1 MKITRARLVAA
12 ERIELDEA
20 ELNPRP
26 DQLVV
31 RNLACGICHSERA
44 GYRQGPP
51 AGQTH
56 GLGHEPVGE
65 IVEIGGEVAD
75 PGRWS
80 VGQRVSGYWGP
91 GLQTYSA
98 VDPQCAAPVP
108 EGLPTEHA
116 IGEVLACLI
125 TCARGWNH
133 ELGADICLVGC
144 GFMGVLSME
153 AVRHT
158 ANTVI
163 AVDLRQDRLDFAQR
177 HGATHL
183 VKADDDP
190 RQRIAELTDGRM
202 CQVVTEAS
210 GVAAGLDLAVTLT
223 GGYRPVLNLISYYNV
238 TMTLA
243 NLGSLA
249 NGVVVRNPHPKYA
262 PDKYRELQ
270 LGLEWAARG
279 IWDLDDAI
287 THRWPLAQAHDAYD
301 VAMHAKDGY
310 LKGLV
315 TL

>member
-20 ELNPRP
+20 ELSPRP
-26 DQLVV
+26 DQLVI

-44 GYRQGPP
+44 GYRAGPP
-51 AGQTH
+51 SGETR

-65 IVEIGGEVAD
+65 IVEIGAD
-75 PGRWS
+75 VPAGRWQ

-91 GLQTYSA
+91 GVQSYSA
-98 VDPQCAAPVP
+98 VDPSQVAEVP
-108 EGLPTEHA
+108 DDLKTEHA

-133 ELGADICLVGC
+133 EIGADICLVGC

-153 AVRHT
+153 AVCHT
-158 ANTVI
+158 ANTAI
-163 AVDLRQDRLDFAQR
+163 AVDLRQDRLDFAKR

-183 VKADDDP
+183 VKADDNP
-190 RQRIAELTDGRM
+190 RQQVADITEGRM
-202 CQVVTEAS
+202 CSVVTEAS
-210 GVAAGLDLAVTLT
+210 GVAPGLDLAVTLT
-223 GGYRPVLNLISYYNV
+223 AGYRPVLNVISYYNF
-238 TMTLA
+238 TMTVA

-249 NGVVVRNPHPKYA
+249 NGVIVRNPHPRYA

-270 LGLEWAARG
+270 LGLAWAARG
-279 IWDLDDAI
+279 VWDLDDAI
-287 THRWPLAQAHDAYD
+287 THRWSVEQAHEAYD
-301 VAMHAKDGY
+301 VAMNARDGY
-310 LKGLV
+310 LKGIV

>member
-12 ERIELDEA
+12 ETIELDEA
-20 ELNPRP
+20 ELSPRP
-26 DQLVV
+26 DQLVI

-44 GYRQGPP
+44 GYRSGPP
-51 AGQTH
+51 AGETR

-65 IVEIGGEVAD
+65 IVEIGAHVPA
-75 PGRWS
+75 GRWHL
-80 VGQRVSGYWGP
+80 GQKVSGYWGP
-91 GLQTYSA
+91 GVQTYSA
-98 VDPQCAAPVP
+98 VDPGQVAEVP
-108 EGLPTEHA
+108 DGLATEHA

-133 ELGADICLVGC
+133 EIGADICLVGC

-163 AVDLRQDRLDFAQR
+163 AVDPRQDRLDFAAR

-190 RQRIAELTDGRM
+190 RERIAEITGGRM

-223 GGYRPVLNLISYYNV
+223 AGYRPVLNLISFYNFS
-238 TMTLA
+238 MTVA
-243 NLGSLA
+243 NLGRLA
-249 NGVVVRNPHPKYA
+249 NGVIVRNPHPQYA
-262 PDKYRELQ
+262 PDKYRELE
-270 LGLEWAARG
+270 LGLAWAARG
-279 IWDLDDAI
+279 VWDLDDAI
-287 THRWPLAQAHDAYD
+287 THRWPLERAHEAYD
-301 VAMHAKDGY
+301 VAMHAQEGY
-310 LKGLV
+310 LKGIV
-315 TL
+315 VMP